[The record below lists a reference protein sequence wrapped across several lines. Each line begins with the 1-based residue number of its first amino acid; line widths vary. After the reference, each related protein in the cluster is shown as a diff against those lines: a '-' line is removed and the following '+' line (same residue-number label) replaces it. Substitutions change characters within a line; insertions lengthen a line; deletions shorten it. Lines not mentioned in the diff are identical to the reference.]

1 MKVFPKKKLNWACNV
16 SRFNDLPC
24 TFSSPSLRPY
34 FPPRRMAGV
43 GAHDSQPHGGGGPH
57 HHGPLHPE
65 KQISMQSLNYDEPWN
80 GIRRARLRRLTPSLE
95 KRLYAFR
102 FVLDVLVGY
111 VIGML
116 AVATHTPIQ
125 LLASPSPSPSPES

>member
-1 MKVFPKKKLNWACNV
+1 
-16 SRFNDLPC
+16 
-24 TFSSPSLRPY
+24 
-34 FPPRRMAGV
+34 MAGV